1 MVDRQKP
8 VTTPPD
14 HGGLW
19 TPQVVE
25 PSYVNPYKS

>member
-25 PSYVNPYKS
+25 FCDAYKSL